1 MNKVIVIG
9 CPGSGKSFFSKEL
22 HNKTNLPIYHLDN
35 LYWNEDKT
43 TVSRTLFNERLN
55 KILNKDFWI
64 TDGNYSRTMERRI
77 AYCDTVIFLDYDT
90 ELCLDSVKERMGK
103 KRSDIPWV
111 ETEEDAEFTQYIKS
125 FDVEQK
131 PKIFEL
137 LNKYNNK
144 NIFVFKSRE
153 QANIFL
159 SNL

>member
-55 KILNKDFWI
+55 KILNEDFWI
-64 TDGNYSRTMERRI
+64 IDGNYARTMERRI
-77 AYCDTVIFLDYDT
+77 AYCDTVIFLDYET

-111 ETEEDAEFTQYIKS
+111 ETEEDAELTQYIKS

>member
-55 KILNKDFWI
+55 KILNEDFWI
-64 TDGNYSRTMERRI
+64 IDGNYSRTMERRI
-77 AYCDTVIFLDYDT
+77 AYCDTVIFLDFET

-111 ETEEDAEFTQYIKS
+111 ETEEDAELTQYIKS